1 MFFASC
7 EPQSFIFISGNI
19 RRALSKWTLACFK
32 LFRIRLQIKKKET
45 RFWIRD
51 APLLRAQ
58 TRNILSELIFTGSKN
73 VFYTDVYSG
82 FLQFILFFYFDM

>member
-1 MFFASC
+1 MDFGLF
-7 EPQSFIFISGNI
+7 QT
-19 RRALSKWTLACFK
+19 LSHSTAD
-32 LFRIRLQIKKKET
+32 KKKET

-58 TRNILSELIFTGSKN
+58 TRNIFSELIFTGSKN